1 MPAKTDEKKPNMK
14 VISFNINGLRARP
27 HQIEALIAKHDPDI
41 IGLQETKVD
50 DPQFPRE
57 HIEALGYHVEFFGQ
71 KSHYGVC
78 LISKQPPLSLQKG
91 FLTDDEDAQR
101 RMIIGRYATPNG
113 GTLTVLNGYF
123 PQGEN
128 IEHPV
133 KFPAKEKFYADL
145 QTHLET
151 HHSPDEPLIVM
162 GDINISP
169 TDADIGIGEDNRK
182 RWLRTGKTS
191 FQPIER
197 EWLSRLHGWGLSDTF
212 RALHPNTDDVFSWF
226 DYRSRGF
233 EQTPKRGLRID
244 VILATASTLAL
255 CEDAGVD
262 YDIRGMEKP
271 SDHAPIW
278 AQFNC

>member
-128 IEHPV
+128 VEHPV

-197 EWLSRLHGWGLSDTF
+197 EWLSRLHGWGLTDTF

-244 VILATASTLAL
+244 VILATASTQAL

>member
-197 EWLSRLHGWGLSDTF
+197 EWLSRLHGWGLTDTF